1 MVKRSA
7 IRFPVLPIVVSLLV
21 LHCETAIAQRAAV
34 SGCGDERDTIIKE
47 YTDNGVAWTPG
58 CADFSQNAHSDHFTF
73 DEFNVSGDYSW
84 AIVEA
89 SLTIP
94 DSSSYGLER
103 WRKEYGA
110 SRIINSAYRNPKH
123 NNQVG
128 GAKDS
133 RHMYGDATDLRNESR
148 TEDEWSNMQAA
159 ATRAKADYIEPRNG
173 PCDIGCV
180 HADWRST
187 GGTQSNLLQEA
198 TPDRHATLNLQALA
212 RTAST
217 EDRAKMF
224 ETFVR
229 AINGGQ
235 RKRNYDAIAKA
246 LPTDAAESLIE
257 LLSKENES
265 VKSLPKAG
273 SQLSETYTDYYADLI
288 GTVAGLHNPAAI
300 PALLKSAPTGW
311 LAIRGIT
318 QFGAAALPPSAKI
331 LEEGDIPERRA
342 AALIIKTIL
351 SDHQLSAA
359 QSAAVIPAIKV
370 ALEDPDGYTRLTAL
384 ESVATLPRD
393 EFSAK
398 VHVMQ
403 QKDEFRLGSEFPIR
417 KLAGQIVKGWGQE

>member
-1 MVKRSA
+1 
-7 IRFPVLPIVVSLLV
+7 
-21 LHCETAIAQRAAV
+21 
-34 SGCGDERDTIIKE
+34 
-47 YTDNGVAWTPG
+47 
-58 CADFSQNAHSDHFTF
+58 
-73 DEFNVSGDYSW
+73 
-84 AIVEA
+84 
-89 SLTIP
+89 
-94 DSSSYGLER
+94 
-103 WRKEYGA
+103 
-110 SRIINSAYRNPKH
+110 
-123 NNQVG
+123 
-128 GAKDS
+128 
-133 RHMYGDATDLRNESR
+133 
-148 TEDEWSNMQAA
+148 
-159 ATRAKADYIEPRNG
+159 
-173 PCDIGCV
+173 
-180 HADWRST
+180 
-187 GGTQSNLLQEA
+187 
-198 TPDRHATLNLQALA
+198 
-212 RTAST
+212 
-217 EDRAKMF
+217 MF

-273 SQLSETYTDYYADLI
+273 PQLSETYTDYYADLI

-417 KLAGQIVKGWGQE
+417 KLAGQIVKGWGQAGCWEVANVGRSVPTCSSISDSSHRPVDLWPKAITRIGQESGWWN